1 MTVMVTMKDIRAAN
15 MCGRGTRNFFKRHG
29 MDWQRFAKEGLPEE
43 DFIAT
48 GDAMAM
54 QVVEVA
60 RGRQK

>member
-1 MTVMVTMKDIRAAN
+1 MTVMVTMKDIRAAK
-15 MCGRGTRNFFKRHG
+15 MCGGGTRRFFKKHG
-29 MDWQRFAKEGLPEE
+29 MDWQEFSKNGLPEE
-43 DFIAT
+43 QFIAT